1 MYSIQIT
8 IIIMA
13 SVLFYETLG
22 PIFAKISIHKAGE
35 INVLPDL
42 NVMYEESAH

>member
-1 MYSIQIT
+1 
-8 IIIMA
+8 MA

-35 INVLPDL
+35 INLLPEVEDF
-42 NVMYEESAH
+42 VEI